1 MVRTREPA
9 ITSGLIEAVVRCAA
23 CEYDLRGLEASGA
36 CPECGR
42 PITESLRGHRLQFS
56 HARQVARMRVG
67 ALLVGLGLAIL
78 LIGWTAHDF
87 AMQSILAPH
96 LAMPQIYTLTAAF
109 SMAGRWLSPYLVTLG
124 WLLFAQRDPLL
135 DEPIWFR
142 ALRESSRLAA
152 IIGVQAYFV
161 WRFSA
166 EVWRVHAQHVRW
178 LSIELPEISEFA
190 MWTCVIVFLIT
201 APPYAF
207 VIAHRLAMKWTP
219 RLLMSLYP
227 VLMVALSMII
237 FGRAPLVRPTAAW
250 QQSREV
256 TVAGVGIVIL
266 VVCLGVLTGAMSRIA
281 TKLGFAA
288 TTARDLA
295 SWRSTP
301 RQQAGPANAVES
313 DGQRAE
319 RRSEARQRHMA
330 RATTEHDDDHG
341 G

>member
-9 ITSGLIEAVVRCAA
+9 VTSGLIEAVVRCAA

-109 SMAGRWLSPYLVTLG
+109 SMAGRWLSPYLVTVG

-135 DEPIWFR
+135 AEPIWFR
-142 ALRESSRLAA
+142 AWRELSRVTS

-161 WRFSA
+161 WRFST

-178 LSIELPEISEFA
+178 LSIDLPQVAEFT
-190 MWTCVIVFLIT
+190 MWTCAIVFLAT
-201 APPYAF
+201 APPYALI
-207 VIAHRLAMKWTP
+207 IARRLAMTWTP
-219 RLLMSLYP
+219 RLLTWFYP
-227 VLMVALSMII
+227 VLMVAIAMLV

-266 VVCLGVLTGAMSRIA
+266 VVCLGVLTGTMSRIA

-295 SWRSTP
+295 AWRAAP
-301 RQQAGPANAVES
+301 RRSAPPASAGQ
-313 DGQRAE
+313 DDDRRAE

-330 RATTEHDDDHG
+330 RAATEHDDDHG